1 MWVSWKG
8 DLDIFRDLVVT
19 RMALSLGR
27 SQKISQAGGIFE
39 ASKANITVRLF
50 ERMYRVRTKNWVCNW
65 DWIKHRV
72 GCLKWVVHSISH
84 SLTCHWAS
92 CVEYWKYRHGISIQV
107 AHRHAHSILPA
118 SEVDIFSS
126 FLIAK
131 GSGAQRVEIDAKL
144 YYYHR
149 WERSYAS
156 FPFLF
161 PLIRYLFLLCFLFR
175 TELGRHVDSYSTLP

>member
-1 MWVSWKG
+1 MRLPFTLFGNLMWVSWKG

-27 SQKISQAGGIFE
+27 SQKISQAGGIFK

-50 ERMYRVRTKNWVCNW
+50 ESMYRVRTKNWVCNW

-84 SLTCHWAS
+84 SLTCYWAS
-92 CVEYWKYRHGISIQV
+92 CVEYWKYRHGISIKV

-126 FLIAK
+126 
-131 GSGAQRVEIDAKL
+131 
-144 YYYHR
+144 
-149 WERSYAS
+149 
-156 FPFLF
+156 
-161 PLIRYLFLLCFLFR
+161 
-175 TELGRHVDSYSTLP
+175 YS